1 MRGFIV
7 AVLTAVLALSTGA
20 EARAQDQ
27 GQQAEWLFVQTADS
41 VSLSDGVLTLHGISP
56 ATLFFSDRPERISA
70 HGLTAQFVTY
80 WQKLGDDTFAD
91 DPPNAT
97 LAIVENDV
105 ADDVV
110 LTLMEPEL
118 DGETLTYSVA
128 VLEGSDSLEGG
139 ACSLFVDPIGMPL
152 TPVSYA
158 GVRRRTIRR
167 VALY

>member
-1 MRGFIV
+1 
-7 AVLTAVLALSTGA
+7 
-20 EARAQDQ
+20 
-27 GQQAEWLFVQTADS
+27 
-41 VSLSDGVLTLHGISP
+41 VSLSDGVLTLYGISP

-70 HGLTAQFVTY
+70 HGLTSQFVTY
-80 WQKLGDDTFAD
+80 WQRIGDDTFAD

-110 LTLMEPEL
+110 LTLMDPEL
-118 DGETLTYSVA
+118 DGETLTYAVA

-139 ACSLFVDPIGMPL
+139 PCSLFVDPIGMPL

-158 GVRRRTIRR
+158 GVRRRTVRR